1 DPRADHHPPTEASS
15 GNPPAITLCNTNS
28 PLHRVD
34 IAAPCNNK
42 GARSVGLTWW
52 SLVQEV
58 LHVSDAISREHP
70 WEVTPDLCFYREPE
84 EVEKEKAVSKEEF
97 QGGRTAP
104 APVRSPLLNLKSQTG
119 LQAQQ
124 APSVPVQ
131 QFPPE
136 ARCSQPAVRTGVQLP
151 LFRALSW

>member
-1 DPRADHHPPTEASS
+1 M
-15 GNPPAITLCNTNS
+15 
-28 PLHRVD
+28 
-34 IAAPCNNK
+34 
-42 GARSVGLTWW
+42 GLTWW

-119 LQAQQ
+119 LQAQRV
-124 APSVPVQ
+124 PSVPVQ